1 MAAEAQERGGPL
13 EASSYRPLYRIQHVI
28 YKIGDIKLPFP
39 VGFDALALFFL
50 YLTPLALLAKLAPWA
65 FSLFG
70 LPAFVTIP
78 AAAALLAHASAKL
91 EPAGKG
97 ILGYLG
103 GLAAHALR
111 ARWWVRGA
119 PAPRVPRAASG
130 RRHKVVLGRLAA
142 RLRQQP
148 TASLRREGEEKELP
162 RPTPAHGVPALWGR
176 PAPAAAGTASTQ
188 APEPREPEAAPEAGG
203 GEPPGEPEP
212 APVLW
217 AAFPAPQRGESP
229 LPGEPEPAPTLW
241 AEAARPEEAAES
253 GEPPALWPGTA
264 RPEGPAGGAPPALRG
279 GPAEEPDAAAPPEA
293 APARPKRQA
302 RGRPARRAPKRGRR

>member
-1 MAAEAQERGGPL
+1 MAGEAQERGGPL

-70 LPAFVTIP
+70 LPAFVTVP

-97 ILGYLG
+97 VLGYLG

-130 RRHKVVLGRLAA
+130 RRHKVVLRRLAA
-142 RLRQQP
+142 RPRQERAAAPQV
-148 TASLRREGEEKELP
+148 EGEGSARRAPGRE
-162 RPTPAHGVPALWGR
+162 VPALWGG
-176 PAPAAAGTASTQ
+176 PAPAGAEAVSIQ
-188 APEPREPEAAPEAGG
+188 APEPREPEAAPGA

-212 APVLW
+212 V
-217 AAFPAPQRGESP
+217 
-229 LPGEPEPAPTLW
+229 PTLW

-264 RPEGPAGGAPPALRG
+264 RPEEGPAGGAPPALRG